1 MAEVWP
7 VDEALSLKEFSVGDP
22 AIDRA
27 RSIMTHHQQLAPTCE
42 WGIFQVSGC
51 HAGCNFG
58 PAEGRATHLENSR
71 RRSEGTEVIPARRAC
86 LSLRPCRISSSSFLV
101 RSSSSLSRRSPSSRM
116 RSRKSLMSSAPSGFV
131 ETVILSLSSPKGPAN
146 SPGWLRLLEGTRV

>member
-27 RSIMTHHQQLAPTCE
+27 RSIITHHQQLASTCK
-42 WGIFQVSGC
+42 WGIFQGSSY

-58 PAEGRATHLENSR
+58 PAKGRATHLENSR
-71 RRSEGTEVIPARRAC
+71 RRSEGT
-86 LSLRPCRISSSSFLV
+86 
-101 RSSSSLSRRSPSSRM
+101 
-116 RSRKSLMSSAPSGFV
+116 
-131 ETVILSLSSPKGPAN
+131 
-146 SPGWLRLLEGTRV
+146 